1 MATGDA
7 RKPTVDALAAIVAA
21 AFNLRIAVVAV
32 GPLLDQIR
40 ADTRMGA
47 ILAGALG
54 AIPFLCMGLFAQVG
68 VPLVLRFGVRRLIAA
83 SLALIVAAT
92 LARAA
97 MPTAALI
104 VMATIPVGIGIALI
118 GLALPAVIKRSF
130 ATRMGAATGAY
141 VAAQSIGAAATAL
154 TMVPLAGALHGWR
167 PAFAFSVL
175 PTVLALPLWL
185 LLQRRDHFEANSVAA
200 RSMPHG
206 GRHAGLPSRRGWLL
220 AAVFGLQSMCYA
232 AVINWVAE
240 IYVRAGWSAGTAAL
254 ATAAVSMLNIP
265 AALVIPALSDGQERA
280 RGCWD
285 QRWRWAP
292 ACLAWPSLQL

>member
-7 RKPTVDALAAIVAA
+7 RRPTVDALAAIVAA

-32 GPLLDQIR
+32 GTLLDQIR

-83 SLALIVAAT
+83 SLTLIVAAT

-118 GLALPAVIKRSF
+118 GLAPAVIKRSF

-141 VAAQSIGAAATAL
+141 VAAQSIRAAATAL

-185 LLQRRDHFEANSVAA
+185 LLQRRDRFEAISVAA

-206 GRHAGLPSRRGWLL
+206 GRRAASRRG
-220 AAVFGLQSMCYA
+220 GDGCSPRC
-232 AVINWVAE
+232 
-240 IYVRAGWSAGTAAL
+240 SACSRC
-254 ATAAVSMLNIP
+254 AT
-265 AALVIPALSDGQERA
+265 R
-280 RGCWD
+280 R
-285 QRWRWAP
+285 
-292 ACLAWPSLQL
+292 